1 MPASLKPRLL
11 VLALLSLSL
20 PALAITL
27 EEATAALSAA
37 KASGLVGEQP
47 DGYLGTPSANA
58 QGSEIA
64 SRINQAR
71 RTEYQRLATQNNI
84 SLQAVEQ
91 LAGQKAIDKTASGHY
106 IQRGGTW
113 VKK

>member
-1 MPASLKPRLL
+1 MSAYFKPCALL
-11 VLALLSLSL
+11 LLALLSL
-20 PALAITL
+20 PAAAMSL

-58 QGSEIA
+58 KGTEIA

-91 LAGQKAIDKTASGHY
+91 MAGQKAIDKTSSGHY
-106 IQRGGTW
+106 IQRSGAW